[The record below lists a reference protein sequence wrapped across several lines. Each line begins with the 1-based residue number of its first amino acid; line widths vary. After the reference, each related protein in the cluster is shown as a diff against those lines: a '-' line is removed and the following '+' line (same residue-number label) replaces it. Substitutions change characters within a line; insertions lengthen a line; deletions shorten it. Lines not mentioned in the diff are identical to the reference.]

1 MRVKIAFF
9 LGALATLAVLAAPS
23 QAKTPDA
30 QKTSDQPSSP
40 SCDGYEQNP
49 DGSWTHVPCQ
59 ELGTG
64 TPANPKTSPPGSG
77 KAPH

>member
-1 MRVKIAFF
+1 MRVRITIF
-9 LGALATLAVLAAPS
+9 LGAFVALAVPAGLS
-23 QAKTPDA
+23 LAKTPDA

-59 ELGTG
+59 ELGTD
-64 TPANPKTSPPGSG
+64 TQANPKTSPRSAA
-77 KAPH
+77 KASH